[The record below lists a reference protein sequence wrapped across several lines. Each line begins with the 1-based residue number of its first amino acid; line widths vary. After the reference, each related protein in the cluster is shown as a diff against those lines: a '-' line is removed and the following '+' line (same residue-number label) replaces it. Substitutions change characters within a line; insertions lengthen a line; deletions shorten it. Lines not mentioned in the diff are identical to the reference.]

1 MTSKVTISFT
11 LAVEADGTVA
21 AFSISED
28 GIPPEKDEDN
38 PKSPEGIVS
47 GRVHEAVRATIHNHN
62 ENLFREA
69 VTRSRS

>member
-21 AFSISED
+21 AFSVSED
-28 GIPPEKDEDN
+28 GIPPEEE
-38 PKSPEGIVS
+38 SPEGIVS

>member
-1 MTSKVTISFT
+1 MTNKVTISFT
-11 LAVEADGTVA
+11 LTLGTDGSVA
-21 AFSISED
+21 ALAVSED
-28 GIPPEKDEDN
+28 GIPPEEDEDN